1 MYQECRVCVL
11 MVVITTNSKSIF
23 LFNLVSFFLHL
34 FPLFLF
40 CPPIFLTFYSFYSV
54 SGPKRVCY
62 GVALII
68 YGYFMA
74 ADQIETKRLEN
85 WGQKIWMKGRKSE
98 TCEMKLE

>member
-23 LFNLVSFFLHL
+23 LFNLVSLFFTSFLS
-34 FPLFLF
+34 LF

-74 ADQIETKRLEN
+74 ADQIETKRLEK